1 MGLTWVWL
9 GVYSNICSHEN
20 RLKCRGG
27 EEKIASCHGFNCI
40 FLPIFSHLKQHIF
53 QASLAGEHTRAH
65 VPCHAVAV
73 PWFGSAWW
81 PPWYKGTTWACP
93 SRHIKSIKTVKF
105 RLNSYEKIP
114 QQNLDLRQAETYRKH
129 IVRWLSWVVVSEA
142 LKISSELVL
151 NEN

>member
-1 MGLTWVWL
+1 M
-9 GVYSNICSHEN
+9 
-20 RLKCRGG
+20 
-27 EEKIASCHGFNCI
+27 
-40 FLPIFSHLKQHIF
+40 
-53 QASLAGEHTRAH
+53 
-65 VPCHAVAV
+65 
-73 PWFGSAWW
+73 
-81 PPWYKGTTWACP
+81 
-93 SRHIKSIKTVKF
+93 KF